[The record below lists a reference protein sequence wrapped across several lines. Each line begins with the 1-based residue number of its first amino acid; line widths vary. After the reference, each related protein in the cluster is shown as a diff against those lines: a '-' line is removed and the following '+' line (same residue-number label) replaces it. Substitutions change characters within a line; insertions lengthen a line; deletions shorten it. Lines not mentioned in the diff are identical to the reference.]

1 MSDHQQMDEGDDGKL
16 DLEALQDKAQVA
28 KEIEALGFDQERF
41 EDIDR
46 EFNHF
51 IQEVIGN

>member
-1 MSDHQQMDEGDDGKL
+1 M
-16 DLEALQDKAQVA
+16 A

-41 EDIDR
+41 DDIDR

-51 IQEVIGN
+51 IQEIIGN

>member
-1 MSDHQQMDEGDDGKL
+1 MADHQEEGDDGKL
-16 DLEALQDKAQVA
+16 DLEALQDKTQMA

-41 EDIDR
+41 DDIDR

-51 IQEVIGN
+51 IQEIIGN